1 MPDKHTLFPKGDVG
15 HEGFEP
21 RREGL
26 DTFEDVCRRRLSR
39 RSLIKGAAAFAPLFA
54 ITGTASEKAHGQSVP
69 GRIGFTPIPGD
80 ATDSITV
87 PDDYTSYSVLSWGDP
102 VAPGAPAFDL
112 ANMTAE
118 AQRQQAGYNCDFL
131 GWFDLPF
138 GGILT
143 VNHEYTNGELMFP
156 NYDSDTA
163 TSEQNAIEQ
172 AAHGLSVVQ
181 LRSIRTAQGLRWEV
195 VPNSRLNRRLHSE
208 TEFLITGPVAGHP
221 LMKTSYDGAG
231 TMVRGTL
238 NNCGGGITPWGTLLT
253 AEENFDQY
261 FANRDAL
268 PNGLAKDAMARFGTP
283 ASGGSRPWYKTH
295 SRFDI
300 AMEPNEPNRFGWVVE
315 VDPYDPDWQP
325 RKRTAI
331 GRFKHEAAGTTL
343 SKNKRAVVYSGD
355 DARFEYVYKFVS
367 KGAFNPSDREGNKT
381 LLDEGTL
388 YVARFNDDGTGEWLP
403 LIQGQNGLTA
413 VQGFPTQ
420 AEVLLFARQAADILG
435 ATQMDRPEDID
446 VNPVNGHVYV
456 ALTNNTRRT
465 AEQVDEANPR
475 PNNAAGHIIEIREL
489 DGDNAAT
496 EFNWELFMLCGDP
509 RKADSGTYFAGFDP
523 AEVSPIACPD
533 NLSFDRSGNLW
544 IATDGQPS
552 VITGFNDAI
561 FACPTAGPERGYV
574 RQFLSSV
581 VGCETASLIF
591 NTSENALFVAIQHP
605 GEGGTFE
612 EPRSRFPDGGMPRPT
627 VIGVSRTR
635 APWKIGQA

>member
-1 MPDKHTLFPKGDVG
+1 MPDQYTLFPKGDVG

-54 ITGTASEKAHGQSVP
+54 IAGTAPEKAQGQSVP

-80 ATDSITV
+80 GTDSITV
-87 PDDYTSYSVLSWGDP
+87 PAGYTSYSVLSWGDP
-102 VAPGAPAFDL
+102 VEPGAPAFNPNNL
-112 ANMTAE
+112 TAE
-118 AQRQQAGYNCDFL
+118 AQRQQSGYNCDFL

-143 VNHEYTNGELMFP
+143 VNHEYTNPELMFA
-156 NYDSDTA
+156 NYSSANATA
-163 TSEQNAIEQ
+163 EQNAIEQ
-172 AAHGLSVVQ
+172 AAHGLSIVQ
-181 LRSIRTAQGLRWEV
+181 VRSIRSAQGLRWEV

-221 LMKTSYDGAG
+221 LMKTSYDGTG

-261 FANRDAL
+261 FANRGAL

-283 ASGGSRPWYKTH
+283 VSGGSRPWYRTH
-295 SRFDI
+295 ARFDI

-315 VDPYDPDWQP
+315 VDPYDPSWQP
-325 RKRTAI
+325 RKRTAL

-343 SKNKRAVVYSGD
+343 SKNKHAVVYSGD

-367 KGAFNPSDREGNKT
+367 KGTFNPSDRDANKT

-403 LIQGQNGLTA
+403 LIQGENGLTA
-413 VQGFPTQ
+413 VQGYSSQ

-456 ALTNNTRRT
+456 ALTNNSNRT

-475 PNNAAGHIIEIREL
+475 ANNRAGHIIEIREL
-489 DGDNAAT
+489 GGDNAAT
-496 EFNWELFMLCGDP
+496 EFNWEIFMLCGDP
-509 RKADSGTYFAGFDP
+509 RVANSDAYFAGFDP
-523 AEVSPIACPD
+523 SQVSPLACPD
-533 NLSFDRSGNLW
+533 NLAFDRAGNLW
-544 IATDGQPS
+544 IATDGMPN
-552 VITGFNDAI
+552 VISAFNDGI
-561 FACPTAGPERGYV
+561 FACPTAGADRGYV
-574 RQFLSSV
+574 RQFLSGV
-581 VGCETASLIF
+581 TGCEVASLVL
-591 NTSENALFVAIQHP
+591 NTNENALFVTIQHP

-612 EPRSRFPDGGMPRPT
+612 RPTSRFPFGIMPRPT
-627 VIGVSRTR
+627 VIAVSRTR